1 MGNTFPQYLQYLQV
15 ALPQVSVLLVLLDGP
30 DLRHLDGRVVTA
42 EETLELVGAAI
53 LLEVLAGVSVFWALS
68 VGIRV

>member
-1 MGNTFPQYLQYLQV
+1 M
-15 ALPQVSVLLVLLDGP
+15 VLNIKGFMI
-30 DLRHLDGRVVTA
+30 
-42 EETLELVGAAI
+42 LVGAAI